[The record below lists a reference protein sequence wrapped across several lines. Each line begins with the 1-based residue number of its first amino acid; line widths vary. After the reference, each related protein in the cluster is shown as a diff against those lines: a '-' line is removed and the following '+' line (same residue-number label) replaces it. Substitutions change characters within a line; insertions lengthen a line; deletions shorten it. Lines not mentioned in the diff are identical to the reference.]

1 MAEVYLGLGTNLG
14 DKEANLRAAVR
25 AINEQIAKVIS
36 LSSFY
41 ATAPWGFASE
51 HTFLNA
57 AACVE
62 TLLSPIEVLH
72 RTQEIERRLGRTE
85 KSEGGVYHD
94 RIIDIDLLLYN
105 KVVMHTPELVLPH
118 PLMLE
123 RDFVMKPLVE
133 IAPNVIHPVLG
144 KKLSECIK

>member
-25 AINEQIAKVIS
+25 AINEQIGKVIS

>member
-25 AINEQIAKVIS
+25 AINEQIGKVIS

-105 KVVMHTPELVLPH
+105 KVIMHTPELILPH
-118 PLMLE
+118 PLMTE

-133 IAPNVIHPVLG
+133 IAPEVVHPVLG
-144 KKLSECIK
+144 KKLRDI

>member
-1 MAEVYLGLGTNLG
+1 MSNVYLGLGTNLG
-14 DKEANLRAAVR
+14 DKVANLRAAVS
-25 AINEQIAKVIS
+25 QIEEKIGKVVS

-41 ATAPWGFASE
+41 ETAPWGFASE

-57 AACVE
+57 AACVD
-62 TLLSPIEVLH
+62 TSLSPLEVL
-72 RTQEIERRLGRTE
+72 RCTQEIERRLGRTE

-133 IAPNVIHPVLG
+133 IAPDVIHPVLG

>member
-25 AINEQIAKVIS
+25 AINEQIGKVIS

-57 AACVE
+57 VACVE

-105 KVVMHTPELVLPH
+105 KVIMHTPELILPH
-118 PLMLE
+118 PLMTE

-133 IAPNVIHPVLG
+133 IAPEVVHPVLG
-144 KKLSECIK
+144 KKLRDI

>member
-25 AINEQIAKVIS
+25 AINEQIGKVIS

-105 KVVMHTPELVLPH
+105 KVIMHTPELILPH
-118 PLMLE
+118 PLMTE

-133 IAPNVIHPVLG
+133 IASEVVHPVLG
-144 KKLSECIK
+144 KKLRDI